1 MPNLAPMKTD
11 FNEGN
16 SEKIKIKHQR
26 ELQKMKGDYE
36 KKFAV

>member
-1 MPNLAPMKTD
+1 MPNLAPTKTD
-11 FNEGN
+11 FNEETL
-16 SEKIKIKHQR
+16 EKIKIKQQR